1 MGEVYRATDT
11 RLGREVA
18 LKVLPAAFVS
28 DAERIARFQREAKTL
43 ASLNHPNIGGIYGLD
58 EGSGITA
65 LVLELVDGPT
75 LADRIAQGAI
85 PLEEALPI
93 AKQIADALEAAHD
106 QGIIHRD
113 LKPANIKVRVDG
125 TVKVLD
131 FGLAKGMDAKPG
143 SPADGANSP
152 TITTPAMTHAGVILG
167 TAAYMSP
174 EQARGKVVDRR
185 ADIWAFGGVLYEM
198 LTGNRAFPGG
208 DITDTIVSVIS
219 KEPNWSALP
228 SKTPSGLR
236 RLLMRCLKK
245 DPKARMQAIG
255 DVRVQLE
262 ELLSGEPDNTPFAS
276 GTTVPP
282 ASARRVSVAAV
293 SLAVLASAAIATLA
307 TWTLAQRVPA
317 SPLPMRFTITPPAAQ
332 QLRSEL
338 GDRDLALAPDGTRL
352 VYVGRDGNLMIRA
365 LDQLDATPS
374 GLAGARSPFFS
385 PDGRWVAAFTGGVDG
400 NSGEL
405 RKVSIAGGSSVLLC
419 RYQGA
424 PRGASWGPDDTIV
437 FATNDPNSGLLRVS
451 ADGGETE
458 VLTTPDT
465 AAGEADHWFPSVLP
479 GGRAALFT
487 VRAPGGVEAPNVAI
501 VDLNT
506 RQRTTLVRGGTQPE
520 YVDVSSGSDA
530 DGFLVYVLAGT
541 LRAVRF
547 NPRTRTVEG
556 DPVSVIEAVVTKQ
569 TGAAEFSLS
578 RRGSLVYVPGEAV
591 SEARPRSLVWVTR
604 GGVELPIDA
613 PRRAYQSLR
622 LSPDGKRVALY
633 IADQE
638 QDIWIRDFARR
649 TLFRLTK
656 TPSFDVAPC
665 LDDGRQPDHFFVI
678 VGRHREPVLAGG

>member
-1 MGEVYRATDT
+1 M
-11 RLGREVA
+11 
-18 LKVLPAAFVS
+18 
-28 DAERIARFQREAKTL
+28 
-43 ASLNHPNIGGIYGLD
+43 
-58 EGSGITA
+58 
-65 LVLELVDGPT
+65 
-75 LADRIAQGAI
+75 
-85 PLEEALPI
+85 
-93 AKQIADALEAAHD
+93 
-106 QGIIHRD
+106 
-113 LKPANIKVRVDG
+113 
-125 TVKVLD
+125 
-131 FGLAKGMDAKPG
+131 
-143 SPADGANSP
+143 
-152 TITTPAMTHAGVILG
+152 
-167 TAAYMSP
+167 
-174 EQARGKVVDRR
+174 
-185 ADIWAFGGVLYEM
+185 
-198 LTGNRAFPGG
+198 
-208 DITDTIVSVIS
+208 
-219 KEPNWSALP
+219 
-228 SKTPSGLR
+228 
-236 RLLMRCLKK
+236 
-245 DPKARMQAIG
+245 
-255 DVRVQLE
+255 RVQLE
-262 ELLSGEPDNTPFAS
+262 ELLSGEPDNTPSAS
-276 GTTVPP
+276 GTAVPP
-282 ASARRVSVAAV
+282 ASARRISVAAV
-293 SLAVLASAAIATLA
+293 SVAVLASAAIATLA

-578 RRGSLVYVPGEAV
+578 RRGSLVYVPGG
-591 SEARPRSLVWVTR
+591 RFPKL
-604 GGVELPIDA
+604 GHG
-613 PRRAYQSLR
+613 R
-622 LSPDGKRVALY
+622 LSG
-633 IADQE
+633 
-638 QDIWIRDFARR
+638 
-649 TLFRLTK
+649 
-656 TPSFDVAPC
+656 
-665 LDDGRQPDHFFVI
+665 
-678 VGRHREPVLAGG
+678 